1 MANQEP
7 KKSDAVDHEDAG
19 QVEHKAFIEAH
30 HARIAAVA
38 RTGYRD
44 QGRGAVFMFEDAI
57 LEAASGAAP
66 GLTVEYVADGSDALV
81 RRGGW
86 PTEGHAELVRD
97 YDPQRTMIVLV
108 GRRIGGRDIFTYKM
122 LCDETPPDDG
132 DGPSLTD
139 LFA

>member
-1 MANQEP
+1 MPEDDPTAAEATDP
-7 KKSDAVDHEDAG
+7 EDAS
-19 QVEHKAFIEAH
+19 QAEHKAFIEAH

-38 RTGYRD
+38 RTGYRE

-57 LEAASGAAP
+57 LEVASGAAP
-66 GLTVEYVADGSDALV
+66 GLTVEYVADGSEALV

-86 PTEGHAELVRD
+86 PTEGHAALVRD

-122 LCDETPPDDG
+122 LCDEPPPDDG
-132 DGPSLTD
+132 DGVSLAD
-139 LFA
+139 LIA